1 MDPLDV
7 FIASILAG
15 LSLLLL
21 LQMAIAYRRVGN
33 VRLLLLGTAFAL
45 FFVEGLLLVVAQ
57 AGLTSLPAIAMS
69 RELMLLN
76 LLIVLLFYA
85 GTVKR

>member
-1 MDPLDV
+1 MDPLDLFV
-7 FIASILAG
+7 AAMLAG
-15 LSLLLL
+15 LSFLLI
-21 LQMAIAYRRVGN
+21 LQMAVAYRRAGN
-33 VRLLLLGTAFAL
+33 VRLLLLGTAFGL

-57 AGLTSLPAIAMS
+57 AGLISLPAIAMS